1 MPILLGID
9 TGGTY
14 TDAVL
19 CDERSGRVVAA
30 AKALT
35 TRHDLAVGIRGA
47 ARSVLEGSG
56 VDPASIALVSLSTTL
71 ATNAL
76 VEGQGGRVVLILMG
90 FDEAA
95 AARAGIVDALRGDPC
110 IRIGGGHDAAGRACE
125 AVDLPALD
133 RAISGLEDA
142 PAAFAVAGMFSV
154 RNPEHEI
161 AVRDRLRERTGLP
174 VTCGHEL
181 SSRLDGP
188 RRAMTCV
195 LNARLVPIIHRL
207 LEAAERSFDALGV
220 SAPMMV
226 VRGDGAL
233 IGAQI
238 ARLRPVE
245 TILSGPAASL
255 VGASHLTGERDALV
269 SDIGGTTTD
278 YALLVDGRPRIDPDG
293 ATVGGFRTMVE
304 AVAMR
309 TIGLGGDSEVR
320 WGSVGDRP
328 AQWGPGGDR
337 PAQLGSGGHGGDAR
351 PRSPLPSPGVDG
363 VRQGVGGD
371 RPVQRGPE
379 GRGGDARPESPLP
392 APGVVGVR
400 RGAKGRGGGGVTCQG
415 LLIGPR
421 RLVPLSLLAT
431 EHPDLVADTLGRQRA
446 SPRRG
451 GDVGRFALRVDAAGR
466 AAGDASRRESML
478 LDRLA
483 AGPAPLDHLLESQT
497 EAGALES
504 LAGRGLVI
512 LSAVTP
518 SDAAHVLGMQ
528 DTWDAAAARAGVA
541 LFAGQLDSRGV
552 AIAPDAETM
561 SRAIVDALVDRSAE
575 ALLDAA
581 CDHDGHAFAD
591 LGRYLLRAAA
601 ASGEHSLVDFSV
613 RLDRPVIGLGAPAP
627 VCYPAVAA
635 RLGAPVVVPEHAGV
649 ANAVG
654 AVVGGIRIRA
664 AGTIAAPGEGLY
676 RVFAGAGPRDFP
688 DLETATAH
696 ARSVLEARARKG
708 AADAGAGEVDL
719 SIEQRDKVAVV
730 QRRETLVERTV
741 VAVASGRPRFAAG

>member
-1 MPILLGID
+1 MPLLLGID

-19 CDERSGRVVAA
+19 YDDESEQVVIA

-47 ARSVLEGSG
+47 AASVLADSA
-56 VDPASIALVSLSTTL
+56 VDPAAVALVSLSTTL

-76 VEGQGGRVVLILMG
+76 VEGRGGRVGLVLIG

-95 AARAGIVDALRGDPC
+95 ASRAGIADALRGAPC
-110 IRIGGGHDAAGRACE
+110 IRIGGGHDAAGRTCAPL
-125 AVDLPALD
+125 DLPALD
-133 RAISGLEDA
+133 GAISGLEDSV
-142 PAAFAVAGMFSV
+142 AAFAVAGMFSV

-195 LNARLVPIIHRL
+195 LNARLVPTIQRL
-207 LEAAERSFDALGV
+207 LDAADRSFSALGV

-233 IGAQI
+233 IGAEV
-238 ARLRPVE
+238 ARLKPVE

-278 YALLVDGRPRIDPDG
+278 YALLLEGRPSLDPDG

-309 TIGLGGDSEVR
+309 TVGLGGDSEVR
-320 WGSVGDRP
+320 WGS
-328 AQWGPGGDR
+328 
-337 PAQLGSGGHGGDAR
+337 
-351 PRSPLPSPGVDG
+351 
-363 VRQGVGGD
+363 
-371 RPVQRGPE
+371 E
-379 GRGGDARPESPLP
+379 GRGGASGQR
-392 APGVVGVR
+392 
-400 RGAKGRGGGGVTCQG
+400 

-431 EHPDLVADTLGRQRA
+431 EHPELVADTLERQRA
-446 SPRRG
+446 ASRRG
-451 GDVGRFALRVDAAGR
+451 DGIGRFALRIDAVER
-466 AAGDASRRESML
+466 GDGNPSRREARL

-483 AGPAPLDHLLESQT
+483 AGPVPLDRLLESQAET
-497 EAGALES
+497 GALES
-504 LAGRGLVI
+504 LVGRGLAM
-512 LSAVTP
+512 LCGVTP
-518 SDAAHVLGMQ
+518 SDAAHVLGIH
-528 DTWDAAAARAGVA
+528 DAWNSDAALAGVS
-541 LFAGQLDSRGV
+541 LFAEQQDSRGV
-552 AIAPDAETM
+552 AIAPDAQSM
-561 SRAIVDALVDRSAE
+561 SRAIVDALVERSAE
-575 ALLDAA
+575 ALLQVA
-581 CDHDGHAFAD
+581 CDHDGHGYAD
-591 LGRYLLRAAA
+591 LGRYLLW
-601 ASGEHSLVDFSV
+601 ASSTTDNRSLVDFSV
-613 RLDRPVIGLGAPAP
+613 RLDRPLIGLGAPAP
-627 VCYPAVAA
+627 AYYPAVAA
-635 RLGAPVVVPEHAGV
+635 RLGTRAVVPEHAGV

-654 AVVGGIRIRA
+654 AVVGGIRVQA
-664 AGTIAAPGEGLY
+664 TGTIATPDEGLY

-696 ARSVLEARARKG
+696 ARSVLEAQARKG
-708 AADAGAGEVDL
+708 AVDAGAGEVDM
-719 SIEQRDKVAVV
+719 SVEQRDDVAVV
-730 QRRETLVERTV
+730 EGRETLVERTV
-741 VAVASGRPRFAAG
+741 IAVASGRPRFAAG

>member
-19 CDERSGRVVAA
+19 YDERSRRVVAA

-47 ARSVLEGSG
+47 AESVLEGSG
-56 VDPASIALVSLSTTL
+56 VEPASIALVSLSTTL

-76 VEGQGGRVVLILMG
+76 VEGQGGHVGLVLIG
-90 FDEAA
+90 FDDAA
-95 AARAGIVDALRGDPC
+95 ASRAGIADALRGDPC
-110 IRIGGGHDAAGRACE
+110 VRIAGGHDAAGRPCA
-125 AVDLPALD
+125 ALDLAALD
-133 RAISGLEDA
+133 RAITALESSV
-142 PAAFAVAGMFSV
+142 AAFAVAGMFSV
-154 RNPEHEI
+154 RNPEHET

-195 LNARLVPIIHRL
+195 LNARLVPTIQRL
-207 LEAAERSFDALGV
+207 LDAAERSFGALGV
-220 SAPMMV
+220 STPMMV

-233 IGAQI
+233 VGAQI
-238 ARLRPVE
+238 ARLKPVE

-293 ATVGGFRTMVE
+293 ASVGGFRTMVE

-309 TIGLGGDSEVR
+309 TVGLGGDSEVR
-320 WGSVGDRP
+320 WGT
-328 AQWGPGGDR
+328 A
-337 PAQLGSGGHGGDAR
+337 
-351 PRSPLPSPGVDG
+351 
-363 VRQGVGGD
+363 
-371 RPVQRGPE
+371 
-379 GRGGDARPESPLP
+379 GRGAEAG
-392 APGVVGVR
+392 
-400 RGAKGRGGGGVTCQG
+400 QG

-431 EHPDLVADTLGRQRA
+431 GHPGLVADTLERQRA
-446 SPRRG
+446 APRRG
-451 GDVGRFALRVDAAGR
+451 ADIGRFALRVDAADR
-466 AAGDASRRESML
+466 VIGDASRREAML

-483 AGPAPLDHLLESQT
+483 TGPAPLDRLLESQAET
-497 EAGALES
+497 GALES
-504 LAGRGLVI
+504 LVGRGLVI
-512 LSAVTP
+512 ISGVTP
-518 SDAAHVLGMQ
+518 SDAAHVLGVH
-528 DTWDAAAARAGVA
+528 DEWDAAAALAGIS
-541 LFAGQLDSRGV
+541 LFTEQFDSRGV
-552 AIAPDAETM
+552 AIAPDARTM

-581 CDHDGHAFAD
+581 CDHDGHSFAD
-591 LGRYLLRAAA
+591 LGRYLLRAA
-601 ASGEHSLVDFSV
+601 SNTGEDAIVDFSV

-627 VCYPAVAA
+627 AYYPAVAE
-635 RLGAPVVVPEHAGV
+635 RLGTRAVVPEHAGV

-654 AVVGGIRIRA
+654 AVVGGIRVQA
-664 AGTIAAPGEGLY
+664 TGTIATPDDGLY
-676 RVFAGAGPRDFP
+676 RVFAGAGPREFP
-688 DLETATAH
+688 DLEAATAH
-696 ARSVLEARARKG
+696 ARIVLEAQARKG
-708 AADAGAGEVDL
+708 AVDAGAGEVDL
-719 SIEQRDKVAVV
+719 SIVQRDEVAVV
-730 QRRETLVERTV
+730 EGRETLVERTV
-741 VAVASGRPRFAAG
+741 IAVASGRPRFAAS

>member
-19 CDERSGRVVAA
+19 YDAQSERVVAA

-35 TRHDLAVGIRGA
+35 TRHDLAIGIHGA
-47 ARSVLEGSG
+47 AGSVLDGSG
-56 VDPASIALVSLSTTL
+56 VRPATIALVSLSTTL

-76 VEGQGGRVVLILMG
+76 VEGHGGRVGLVLIG

-95 AARAGIVDALRGDPC
+95 ASRAGIVDALRGVPC
-110 IRIGGGHDAAGRACE
+110 IRIGGGHDAAGRACG
-125 AVDLPALD
+125 ALDFDTLD
-133 RAISGLEDA
+133 RAIADLDD
-142 PAAFAVAGMFSV
+142 PVAAFAVAGMFSV

-195 LNARLVPIIHRL
+195 LNARLVPTVQRL
-207 LEAAERSFDALGV
+207 LDAAERSFGALGI
-220 SAPMMV
+220 SAPVMV

-233 IGAQI
+233 VGAEV
-238 ARLRPVE
+238 ARLKPVE

-255 VGASHLTGERDALV
+255 VGASHLTGEHDALV

-293 ATVGGFRTMVE
+293 ASVGGFRTMVE

-309 TIGLGGDSEVR
+309 TVGLGGDSEVR
-320 WGSVGDRP
+320 WGT
-328 AQWGPGGDR
+328 A
-337 PAQLGSGGHGGDAR
+337 
-351 PRSPLPSPGVDG
+351 
-363 VRQGVGGD
+363 
-371 RPVQRGPE
+371 
-379 GRGGDARPESPLP
+379 GRGADAGQR
-392 APGVVGVR
+392 
-400 RGAKGRGGGGVTCQG
+400 

-431 EHPDLVADTLGRQRA
+431 GHPKLVADTLERQRA
-446 SPRRG
+446 APRRG
-451 GDVGRFALRVDAAGR
+451 GDIGRFALRVAADR
-466 AAGDASRRESML
+466 VVGDLSRRERML

-483 AGPAPLDHLLESQT
+483 AGPVPLDRLLESQA

-504 LAGRGLVI
+504 LVGRGLVT
-512 LSAVTP
+512 LGGVTP
-518 SDAAHVLGMQ
+518 TDAAHVLGMH
-528 DTWDAAAARAGVA
+528 DTWDAAAALAGVA
-541 LFAGQLDSRGV
+541 LFAEQLDSRGV

-581 CDHDGHAFAD
+581 CDHDGHSFAD
-591 LGRYLLRAAA
+591 LGRYLLRAA
-601 ASGEHSLVDFSV
+601 SHPGEDALVDFSV

-627 VCYPAVAA
+627 AYYPAVAA
-635 RLGAPVVVPEHAGV
+635 RLGTRAVVPEHAGV

-654 AVVGGIRIRA
+654 AVVGGIRVQV
-664 AGTIAAPGEGLY
+664 AGTIATPDDGLY
-676 RVFAGAGPRDFP
+676 RVFAGASPRDFP
-688 DLETATAH
+688 DLEVATAH
-696 ARSVLEARARKG
+696 ARRMLEAQARKG
-708 AADAGAGEVDL
+708 AVDAGAAEVDL
-719 SIEQRDKVAVV
+719 SIEQRDAVAVV
-730 QRRETLVERTV
+730 EGRETLVERTV
-741 VAVASGRPRFAAG
+741 VVVASGRPRFAAD

>member
-19 CDERSGRVVAA
+19 LDEPSGQVVAA

-35 TRHDLAVGIRGA
+35 TRHDLSIGIRGA
-47 ARSVLEGSG
+47 AKAVLERSAVEPG
-56 VDPASIALVSLSTTL
+56 SIALVSLSTTL

-76 VEGQGGRVVLILMG
+76 VEGQGGRVGLVLIG
-90 FDEAA
+90 FDDAA
-95 AARAGIVDALRGDPC
+95 ASRAGIADALRGDPC
-110 IRIGGGHDAAGRACE
+110 VRIAGGHDAGGRACE
-125 AVDLPALD
+125 APDLPALD
-133 RAISGLEDA
+133 RAISDVEGSV
-142 PAAFAVAGMFSV
+142 AAFAVAGMFSV

-161 AVRDRLRERTGLP
+161 VVRDRLRERTGRP

-181 SSRLDGP
+181 SDRLDGP

-195 LNARLVPIIHRL
+195 LNARLVPIIQRL
-207 LEAAERSFDALGV
+207 LEAADRSFNALGI

-233 IGAQI
+233 IGAPV
-238 ARLRPVE
+238 ARQKPVE

-278 YALLVDGRPRIDPDG
+278 YALLVDGRPGIDSGG

-309 TIGLGGDSEVR
+309 TVGLGGDSEVR
-320 WGSVGDRP
+320 WGADGRTGE
-328 AQWGPGGDR
+328 AGGR
-337 PAQLGSGGHGGDAR
+337 
-351 PRSPLPSPGVDG
+351 
-363 VRQGVGGD
+363 
-371 RPVQRGPE
+371 
-379 GRGGDARPESPLP
+379 
-392 APGVVGVR
+392 
-400 RGAKGRGGGGVTCQG
+400 

-421 RLVPLSLLAT
+421 RVVPLALLAT
-431 EHPDLVADTLGRQRA
+431 EHPGLVADTLERQRA
-446 SPRRG
+446 APRRG
-451 GDVGRFALRVDAAGR
+451 GDIGRFALRVDAADRVDGNQ
-466 AAGDASRRESML
+466 SRREAIL

-483 AGPAPLDHLLESQT
+483 VAPVPLDRLLESQAD
-497 EAGALES
+497 AGALES
-504 LAGRGLVI
+504 LIGRGVVMLC
-512 LSAVTP
+512 AVTP
-518 SDAAHVLGMQ
+518 SDAAHVLEMYDEWNAG
-528 DTWDAAAARAGVA
+528 AARAGIA
-541 LFAGQLDSRGV
+541 LFAEQHDSRGV
-552 AIAPDAETM
+552 AIAPNAETM

-581 CDHDGHAFAD
+581 CEHDGHGFAD
-591 LGRYLLRAAA
+591 LGRHLLRAATT
-601 ASGEHSLVDFSV
+601 SGERTLVDFSV

-627 VCYPAVAA
+627 AYYPAVAA
-635 RLGAPVVVPEHAGV
+635 RLGTRAVVPEHAGV

-654 AVVGGIRIRA
+654 AVVGGVRVQA
-664 AGTIAAPGEGLY
+664 TGTISRPDDGLY
-676 RVFAGAGPRDFP
+676 RVFAGASPRDFP

-696 ARSVLEARARKG
+696 ARRRLEARARQ
-708 AADAGAGEVDL
+708 AANDAGAGEVNL
-719 SIEQRDKVAVV
+719 SFERHDKVAVV
-730 QRRETLVERTV
+730 EGRETLVESIA

>member
-19 CDERSGRVVAA
+19 FDDQSGQVVAA

-35 TRHDLAVGIRGA
+35 TRHDLSIGIRGA
-47 ARSVLEGSG
+47 ARSVLESSA
-56 VDPASIALVSLSTTL
+56 VEPCAIALVSLSTTL

-76 VEGQGGRVVLILMG
+76 VEGQGGRVGLVLVG
-90 FDEAA
+90 FDDAA
-95 AARAGIVDALRGDPC
+95 ASRAGIADALRGDRC
-110 IRIGGGHDAAGRACE
+110 VRIAGGHDAGGRACE
-125 AVDLPALD
+125 ALDLSALD
-133 RAISGLEDA
+133 RAISDFEGTV
-142 PAAFAVAGMFSV
+142 AAFAVAGMFSV

-161 AVRDRLRERTGLP
+161 AVRDRLRDRTGLP

-195 LNARLVPIIHRL
+195 LNARLVPIIQRL
-207 LEAAERSFDALGV
+207 LDAADRSFAALGI

-233 IGAQI
+233 VGAQV
-238 ARLRPVE
+238 ARLKPVE

-278 YALLVDGRPRIDPDG
+278 YALLLDGRPRLDPDG

-309 TIGLGGDSEVR
+309 TVGLGGDSEVG
-320 WGSVGDRP
+320 WGTP
-328 AQWGPGGDR
+328 
-337 PAQLGSGGHGGDAR
+337 
-351 PRSPLPSPGVDG
+351 
-363 VRQGVGGD
+363 
-371 RPVQRGPE
+371 
-379 GRGGDARPESPLP
+379 GRGAEDGQRP
-392 APGVVGVR
+392 
-400 RGAKGRGGGGVTCQG
+400 
-415 LLIGPR
+415 LIGPR

-431 EHPDLVADTLGRQRA
+431 GHPDLVADTLERQRA
-446 SPRRG
+446 GPRRG
-451 GDVGRFALRVDAAGR
+451 GDIGRFALRIDAADR
-466 AAGDASRRESML
+466 VVGDSSRRERML

-483 AGPAPLDHLLESQT
+483 TGPAPLDRLLESQAET
-497 EAGALES
+497 GALES
-504 LAGRGLVI
+504 LVGRGLVV
-512 LSAVTP
+512 LSGVTP
-518 SDAAHVLGMQ
+518 SDAAHVLGIH
-528 DTWDAAAARAGVA
+528 DEWDAGAARTGVA
-541 LFAGQLDSRGV
+541 LFAEQIDSRGV
-552 AIAPDAETM
+552 AVAPDAESM

-581 CDHDGHAFAD
+581 CDHDGHAWAD
-591 LGRYLLRAAA
+591 LGRYLLRAVAT
-601 ASGEHSLVDFSV
+601 SGERSLVDFSV

-627 VCYPAVAA
+627 AYYPAVAA
-635 RLGAPVVVPEHAGV
+635 RLGTRAVVPEHAGV

-654 AVVGGIRIRA
+654 AVVGGVRVQA
-664 AGTIAAPGEGLY
+664 TGTISRPDDALY
-676 RVFAGAGPRDFP
+676 RVFAGGSPRDFP

-696 ARSVLEARARKG
+696 AKRRLEERARQD
-708 AADAGAGEVDL
+708 AIDAGADAVDL
-719 SIEQRDKVAVV
+719 SFERHDKVAVV
-730 QRRETLVERTV
+730 EGRETLVERMV
-741 VAVASGRPRFAAG
+741 VAEASGRPRFAIG

>member
-19 CDERSGRVVAA
+19 FDNQSGQVVAA

-35 TRHDLAVGIRGA
+35 TRHDLAIGIRGA
-47 ARSVLEGSG
+47 AVAVLDSSG
-56 VDPASIALVSLSTTL
+56 VEPASIALVSLSTTL

-76 VEGQGGRVVLILMG
+76 VEGQGGRVGLVLIG

-95 AARAGIVDALRGDPC
+95 ASRAGIVDALRGGPC
-110 IRIGGGHDAAGRACE
+110 VRIGGGHDAGGRACE
-125 AVDLPALD
+125 ALDLAALD
-133 RAISGLEDA
+133 RAISDVEGSVD
-142 PAAFAVAGMFSV
+142 AFAVAGMFAV
-154 RNPEHEI
+154 RNPEHEN
-161 AVRDRLRERTGLP
+161 AVRDRLRERTGRP

-195 LNARLVPIIHRL
+195 LNARLVPIIQRL
-207 LEAAERSFDALGV
+207 LEAADRSFRVLGV

-233 IGAQI
+233 VGARV
-238 ARLRPVE
+238 ARLKPVE

-278 YALLVDGRPRIDPDG
+278 YALLADGRPRIDSGG

-309 TIGLGGDSEVR
+309 TVGLGGDSEVR
-320 WGSVGDRP
+320 WGN
-328 AQWGPGGDR
+328 
-337 PAQLGSGGHGGDAR
+337 
-351 PRSPLPSPGVDG
+351 DG
-363 VRQGVGGD
+363 RTG
-371 RPVQRGPE
+371 
-379 GRGGDARPESPLP
+379 
-392 APGVVGVR
+392 
-400 RGAKGRGGGGVTCQG
+400 QG

-431 EHPDLVADTLGRQRA
+431 EHPDLVADTLERQRA
-446 SPRRG
+446 APGRG
-451 GDVGRFALRVDAAGR
+451 DGIGRFALRIDAVDR
-466 AAGDASRRESML
+466 VVGDPSRREAML

-483 AGPAPLDHLLESQT
+483 TGPAPLDRLLESQAET
-497 EAGALES
+497 GALES
-504 LAGRGLVI
+504 LVGRGLVM
-512 LSAVTP
+512 LCGVTP
-518 SDAAHVLGMQ
+518 SDAAHVLGMH
-528 DTWDAAAARAGVA
+528 DTWDAGAALAGIS
-541 LFAGQLDSRGV
+541 LFAGQQDSRGV
-552 AIAPDAETM
+552 AIAPDAESM
-561 SRAIVDALVDRSAE
+561 SRAIVDALVERSAE

-581 CDHDGHAFAD
+581 CDHDGHAFAE
-591 LGRYLLRAAA
+591 LGRYLLRAART
-601 ASGEHSLVDFSV
+601 SGERSLVDFSV

-627 VCYPAVAA
+627 AYYRAVAA
-635 RLGAPVVVPEHAGV
+635 RLGTRAVVPEHAGV

-654 AVVGGIRIRA
+654 AVVGGVRVQA
-664 AGTIAAPGEGLY
+664 AGTITRPDDALY
-676 RVFAGAGPRDFP
+676 RVFAGGSPRDFP

-696 ARSVLEARARKG
+696 ARCMLEARVRRDAI
-708 AADAGAGEVDL
+708 DAGAGEVDL
-719 SIEQRDKVAVV
+719 SFERHDKVAVV
-730 QRRETLVERTV
+730 ERHETLVESTV

>member
-1 MPILLGID
+1 MPLLLGID

-19 CDERSGRVVAA
+19 YDDESEQVVTA

-47 ARSVLEGSG
+47 AASVLADSA
-56 VDPASIALVSLSTTL
+56 VDPAAVALVSLSTTL

-76 VEGQGGRVVLILMG
+76 VEGQGGRVALVLIG

-95 AARAGIVDALRGDPC
+95 ASRAGIVDALRGDPC
-110 IRIGGGHDAAGRACE
+110 IRIGGGHDAAGRAC
-125 AVDLPALD
+125 ASLDLPALD
-133 RAISGLEDA
+133 GAVSGLEDSV
-142 PAAFAVAGMFSV
+142 AAFAVAGMFAV

-195 LNARLVPIIHRL
+195 LNARLVPTIQRL
-207 LEAAERSFDALGV
+207 LDAADRSFDALGV

-233 IGAQI
+233 IGAEV
-238 ARLRPVE
+238 ARLKPVE

-278 YALLVDGRPRIDPDG
+278 YALLVDGRPRIDSDG

-309 TIGLGGDSEVR
+309 TVGLGGDSEVR
-320 WGSVGDRP
+320 WGS
-328 AQWGPGGDR
+328 A
-337 PAQLGSGGHGGDAR
+337 
-351 PRSPLPSPGVDG
+351 
-363 VRQGVGGD
+363 
-371 RPVQRGPE
+371 
-379 GRGGDARPESPLP
+379 GRGGDAGQR
-392 APGVVGVR
+392 
-400 RGAKGRGGGGVTCQG
+400 

-431 EHPDLVADTLGRQRA
+431 GHPDLVADTLERQRA

-451 GDVGRFALRVDAAGR
+451 GDIGRFALRVDAGDR
-466 AAGDASRRESML
+466 VAGDASRREAML

-483 AGPAPLDHLLESQT
+483 TGPAPLDRLLESQAET
-497 EAGALES
+497 GALES
-504 LAGRGLVI
+504 LVGRGLVT

-518 SDAAHVLGMQ
+518 SDAAHVLGVH
-528 DTWDAAAARAGVA
+528 DTWDAGAALAGVA
-541 LFAGQLDSRGV
+541 LFAEQPDSRGV
-552 AIAPDAETM
+552 AIAFDAETM

-575 ALLDAA
+575 ALLHAA
-581 CDHDGHAFAD
+581 CDHDGHSFAD
-591 LGRYLLRAAA
+591 LGRYLLRAA
-601 ASGEHSLVDFSV
+601 SNPGEDALVDFSV

-627 VCYPAVAA
+627 AYYPAVSA
-635 RLGAPVVVPEHAGV
+635 RLGTRAVVPEHAGV

-654 AVVGGIRIRA
+654 AVVGGIRVQA
-664 AGTIAAPGEGLY
+664 TGTIATPDDGLY
-676 RVFAGAGPRDFP
+676 RVFAGASPRDFP

-696 ARSVLEARARKG
+696 ARSMLEAKVRKD
-708 AADAGAGEVDL
+708 AVDAGAREVDL
-719 SIEQRDKVAVV
+719 SVEQRDDVAVV
-730 QRRETLVERTV
+730 EGRETLVERTV
-741 VAVASGRPRFAAG
+741 TAVASGRPRFAAG

>member
-1 MPILLGID
+1 MPILLGVD

-19 CDERSGRVVAA
+19 HDEASGRVLAA

-47 ARSVLEGSG
+47 AASVLEGSG
-56 VDPASIALVSLSTTL
+56 IDPASVALVSLSTTL

-76 VEGQGGRVVLILMG
+76 VEGQGGRVGLVLIG

-95 AARAGIVDALRGDPC
+95 ASRAGIVDALRGDPC
-110 IRIGGGHDAAGRACE
+110 IRIGGGHDAAGRACGTL
-125 AVDLPALD
+125 DLRALD
-133 RAISGLEDA
+133 RALSGLEDSV
-142 PAAFAVAGMFSV
+142 AAFAVAGMFAV

-195 LNARLVPIIHRL
+195 LNARLVPTIQRL
-207 LEAAERSFDALGV
+207 LEAANRSFRTLGV

-233 IGAQI
+233 VGAEV
-238 ARLRPVE
+238 ARLKPVE

-278 YALLVDGRPRIDPDG
+278 YALLVDGRPRIDSDG

-309 TIGLGGDSEVR
+309 TVGLGGDSEVR
-320 WGSVGDRP
+320 WGT
-328 AQWGPGGDR
+328 A
-337 PAQLGSGGHGGDAR
+337 GHGAEAG
-351 PRSPLPSPGVDG
+351 
-363 VRQGVGGD
+363 
-371 RPVQRGPE
+371 QR
-379 GRGGDARPESPLP
+379 
-392 APGVVGVR
+392 
-400 RGAKGRGGGGVTCQG
+400 

-431 EHPDLVADTLGRQRA
+431 GHPELVADTLERQRA
-446 SPRRG
+446 APRRG
-451 GDVGRFALRVDAAGR
+451 GDIGRFALRVDAADR
-466 AAGDASRRESML
+466 VVGDASRREAML

-483 AGPAPLDHLLESQT
+483 TAPAPLDRLLESQAET
-497 EAGALES
+497 GALES
-504 LAGRGLVI
+504 LVGRGWVI
-512 LSAVTP
+512 LSGVTP
-518 SDAAHVLGMQ
+518 SDAAHVLGVH
-528 DTWDAAAARAGVA
+528 DEWDAAAAIAGVS
-541 LFAGQLDSRGV
+541 LFAEQLDSRGV
-552 AIAPDAETM
+552 AIAPDAQTM

-575 ALLDAA
+575 ALLGAA
-581 CDHDGHAFAD
+581 CDHDGHSFAD
-591 LGRYLLRAAA
+591 LGRYLLRAASNPDEDA
-601 ASGEHSLVDFSV
+601 LVDFSV

-627 VCYPAVAA
+627 AYYPAVAA
-635 RLGAPVVVPEHAGV
+635 RLGTRAVVPQHAGV

-654 AVVGGIRIRA
+654 AVVGGIRVQA
-664 AGTIAAPGEGLY
+664 TGTIATPDDGLY
-676 RVFAGAGPRDFP
+676 RVFAGASPRDFP

-696 ARSVLEARARKG
+696 ARSMLEAQARKD
-708 AADAGAGEVDL
+708 AIDAGAGEVDL
-719 SIEQRDKVAVV
+719 SIEQRDHVAVV
-730 QRRETLVERTV
+730 EGRETLVERTV
-741 VAVASGRPRFAAG
+741 IAVASGRPRFAAD

>member
-1 MPILLGID
+1 MPLLLGID

-19 CDERSGRVVAA
+19 YDDESEQVVTA

-47 ARSVLEGSG
+47 AASVLADSA
-56 VDPASIALVSLSTTL
+56 VDPAAVALVSLSTTL

-76 VEGQGGRVVLILMG
+76 VEGQGGRVGLVLIG

-95 AARAGIVDALRGDPC
+95 ASRAGIVDALRGDPC
-110 IRIGGGHDAAGRACE
+110 IRIGGGHDAAGRAC
-125 AVDLPALD
+125 ASLDLPALD
-133 RAISGLEDA
+133 GAVSGLEDSV
-142 PAAFAVAGMFSV
+142 AAFAVAGMFAV

-195 LNARLVPIIHRL
+195 LNARLVPTIQRL
-207 LEAAERSFDALGV
+207 LDAADRSFSALGV

-233 IGAQI
+233 IGAEV
-238 ARLRPVE
+238 ARLKPVE

-278 YALLVDGRPRIDPDG
+278 YALLVGGRPRIDPDG
-293 ATVGGFRTMVE
+293 ASVGGFRTMVE

-309 TIGLGGDSEVR
+309 TVGLGGDSEVR
-320 WGSVGDRP
+320 WGS
-328 AQWGPGGDR
+328 A
-337 PAQLGSGGHGGDAR
+337 
-351 PRSPLPSPGVDG
+351 
-363 VRQGVGGD
+363 
-371 RPVQRGPE
+371 
-379 GRGGDARPESPLP
+379 GRGGDAGQR
-392 APGVVGVR
+392 
-400 RGAKGRGGGGVTCQG
+400 

-431 EHPDLVADTLGRQRA
+431 GHPDLVADTLERQRA

-451 GDVGRFALRVDAAGR
+451 GDIGRFALRVDAGDR
-466 AAGDASRRESML
+466 VVGDASRREAML

-483 AGPAPLDHLLESQT
+483 TGPAPLDRLLESQAET
-497 EAGALES
+497 GALES
-504 LAGRGLVI
+504 LVGRGLVT

-518 SDAAHVLGMQ
+518 SDAAHVLGVH
-528 DTWDAAAARAGVA
+528 DTWDAGAALAGVA
-541 LFAGQLDSRGV
+541 LFAEQPDSRGV
-552 AIAPDAETM
+552 AIASDAETM

-575 ALLDAA
+575 ALLHAA
-581 CDHDGHAFAD
+581 CDHDGHSFAD
-591 LGRYLLRAAA
+591 LGRYLLRAA
-601 ASGEHSLVDFSV
+601 SNPGEDALVDFSV

-627 VCYPAVAA
+627 AYYPAVAA
-635 RLGAPVVVPEHAGV
+635 RLGTRAVVPEHAGV

-654 AVVGGIRIRA
+654 AVVGGIRVQA
-664 AGTIAAPGEGLY
+664 TGTIATPDDGLY
-676 RVFAGAGPRDFP
+676 RVFAGASPRDFP

-696 ARSVLEARARKG
+696 ARSMLEAKVRKD
-708 AADAGAGEVDL
+708 AVDAGAREVDL
-719 SIEQRDKVAVV
+719 SVGQRDDVAVV
-730 QRRETLVERTV
+730 EGRETLVERTV
-741 VAVASGRPRFAAG
+741 TAVASGRPRFASG

>member
-19 CDERSGRVVAA
+19 YDERSERVAAA

-35 TRHDLAVGIRGA
+35 TRHDLAIGIHGA
-47 ARSVLEGSG
+47 AGSVLEGSR
-56 VDPASIALVSLSTTL
+56 VDPATIALVSLSTTL

-76 VEGQGGRVVLILMG
+76 VEGQGGRVGLVLIG

-95 AARAGIVDALRGDPC
+95 AARAGIADALRGDPC
-110 IRIGGGHDAAGRACE
+110 IRIGGGHDAAGYPCE
-125 AVDLPALD
+125 ALDLAALD
-133 RAISGLEDA
+133 RAFPGVQGSVD
-142 PAAFAVAGMFSV
+142 AFAVAGMFAV

-195 LNARLVPIIHRL
+195 LNARLVPTIQRL
-207 LEAAERSFDALGV
+207 LDAAERSFSALGV
-220 SAPMMV
+220 SAPLMV

-233 IGAQI
+233 VGAKI
-238 ARLRPVE
+238 ARLKPVE

-278 YALLVDGRPRIDPDG
+278 HALLVDGRPRIDPDG
-293 ATVGGFRTMVE
+293 AAVGGFRTMVE

-320 WGSVGDRP
+320 WGT
-328 AQWGPGGDR
+328 A
-337 PAQLGSGGHGGDAR
+337 
-351 PRSPLPSPGVDG
+351 
-363 VRQGVGGD
+363 
-371 RPVQRGPE
+371 
-379 GRGGDARPESPLP
+379 GRGADTGQR
-392 APGVVGVR
+392 
-400 RGAKGRGGGGVTCQG
+400 

-431 EHPDLVADTLGRQRA
+431 GHPELVMDTLERQRA
-446 SPRRG
+446 APRRG
-451 GDVGRFALRVDAAGR
+451 GDIGRFALRVDAADR
-466 AAGDASRRESML
+466 VAGDTSRREAML

-483 AGPAPLDHLLESQT
+483 PGPAPLDRLLESQAET
-497 EAGALES
+497 GALES
-504 LAGRGLVI
+504 LVGRGLVT

-518 SDAAHVLGMQ
+518 SDAAHVLGVH
-528 DTWDAAAARAGVA
+528 DEWDAAAALAGIS
-541 LFAGQLDSRGV
+541 LFAEQLDSRGV

-581 CDHDGHAFAD
+581 CDHDGHSFAD
-591 LGRYLLRAAA
+591 LGRYLLRAAST
-601 ASGEHSLVDFSV
+601 SGEGALVDFSV
-613 RLDRPVIGLGAPAP
+613 RLDRPVVGLGAPAP
-627 VCYPAVAA
+627 AYYPAVAA
-635 RLGAPVVVPEHAGV
+635 RLGTRAVVPEHAGV

-654 AVVGGIRIRA
+654 AVVGGVRIQA
-664 AGTIAAPGEGLY
+664 AGTIAKPGDGLY
-676 RVFAGAGPRDFP
+676 RVFAGASPRDFP
-688 DLETATAH
+688 DLEAATAH
-696 ARSVLEARARKG
+696 ARRTLEAQARKG
-708 AADAGAGEVDL
+708 AADAGAGEVDMAV
-719 SIEQRDKVAVV
+719 EQRDDVAVV
-730 QRRETLVERTV
+730 EGRETLVERTV

>member
-19 CDERSGRVVAA
+19 FDNQSGQVVAA

-35 TRHDLAVGIRGA
+35 TRHDLAIGIRGA
-47 ARSVLEGSG
+47 AEAVLDSSG
-56 VDPASIALVSLSTTL
+56 VEPASIALVSLSTTL

-76 VEGQGGRVVLILMG
+76 VEGQGGRVGLVLIG
-90 FDEAA
+90 FDDAA
-95 AARAGIVDALRGDPC
+95 ASRAGIADALRGDPC
-110 IRIGGGHDAAGRACE
+110 VRIGGGHDAAGRACE
-125 AVDLPALD
+125 ALDLPALD
-133 RAISGLEDA
+133 RAIADVKGTV
-142 PAAFAVAGMFSV
+142 AAFAVAGMFSV

-161 AVRDRLRERTGLP
+161 AVRDRVRERTGRP

-195 LNARLVPIIHRL
+195 LNARLVPTIQRL
-207 LEAAERSFDALGV
+207 LDATDRSFAALGV

-233 IGAQI
+233 VGARV
-238 ARLRPVE
+238 ARLKPVE

-278 YALLVDGRPRIDPDG
+278 YALLADGRPRIDPGG

-309 TIGLGGDSEVR
+309 TVGLGGDSEVR
-320 WGSVGDRP
+320 WGN
-328 AQWGPGGDR
+328 
-337 PAQLGSGGHGGDAR
+337 
-351 PRSPLPSPGVDG
+351 
-363 VRQGVGGD
+363 
-371 RPVQRGPE
+371 E
-379 GRGGDARPESPLP
+379 GRD
-392 APGVVGVR
+392 
-400 RGAKGRGGGGVTCQG
+400 GRSGQR

-431 EHPDLVADTLGRQRA
+431 EHPDLVADTLEGQRA
-446 SPRRG
+446 APRRG
-451 GDVGRFALRVDAAGR
+451 DGIGRFALRIDAVDR
-466 AAGDASRRESML
+466 DVGDPSRREAML

-483 AGPAPLDHLLESQT
+483 TGPVPLDRLLESQAET
-497 EAGALES
+497 GALES
-504 LAGRGLVI
+504 LVGRGLVM
-512 LSAVTP
+512 LCGVTP
-518 SDAAHVLGMQ
+518 SDAAHVLGMH
-528 DTWDAAAARAGVA
+528 DTWDADAALAGLS
-541 LFAGQLDSRGV
+541 LFAEQLDSRGV
-552 AIAPDAETM
+552 AIAPDAQTM

-581 CDHDGHAFAD
+581 CDHDGHAWAE
-591 LGRYLLRAAA
+591 LGRYLLRAART
-601 ASGEHSLVDFSV
+601 SGERSLVDFSV

-627 VCYPAVAA
+627 AYYPAVAA
-635 RLGAPVVVPEHAGV
+635 RLGTRAVVPEHAGV

-654 AVVGGIRIRA
+654 AVVGGVRVQA
-664 AGTIAAPGEGLY
+664 AGTITRPDDGLY
-676 RVFAGAGPRDFP
+676 RVFAGGSPRDFP

-696 ARSVLEARARKG
+696 ASCMLEARARQD
-708 AADAGAGEVDL
+708 AIDAGAGEVDL
-719 SIEQRDKVAVV
+719 SFERHDKVAVV
-730 QRRETLVERTV
+730 EGHETLVESTV